1 MKKQQLEI
9 RNRQLALQKEK
20 QLFALEKANIEGK
33 LMLKRE
39 RYRMT
44 EECKKLKEELH
55 SYQANEHQLDTEGF
69 GPPHT

>member
-44 EECKKLKEELH
+44 EECKKFKEELH
-55 SYQANEHQLDTEGF
+55 SYQAIEHQLDTEGF